1 MSLRNYDYII
11 KFLVIGDASVGK
23 SNIISKY
30 ISNKTE
36 LTYDMTIGI
45 ELAVKYV
52 TIDEIKYKLHIWDT
66 AGQEMFRSISKMYYR
81 DAKCCLIV
89 YDITNRKSFLSLQ
102 NWYDEIIKAEPFI
115 NITIIGNKTDLEY
128 QRVVDYEEGL
138 DFAKKYGL
146 PFYETNIYS
155 PKLNE
160 IFENMVT
167 KLKLVKIIPEE
178 NVSTDYMV
186 LNDLDRPTKSY
197 ACCRI

>member
-52 TIDEIKYKLHIWDT
+52 TIDDIKYKLHIWDT

-197 ACCRI
+197 ACCRM

>member
-178 NVSTDYMV
+178 NVSTDYLV

>member
-11 KFLVIGDASVGK
+11 KLLIIGDASVGK
-23 SNIISKY
+23 SNITSKY
-30 ISNKTE
+30 VNNKTE

-52 TIDEIKYKLHIWDT
+52 TIDDIKYKLHIWDT

-102 NWYDEIIKAEPFI
+102 NWYDDIIKAEPFI

-128 QRVVDYEEGL
+128 QRVVDFEEGL

-160 IFENMVT
+160 IFENMIT
-167 KLKLVKIIPEE
+167 KLKLVKITPEE
-178 NVSTDYMV
+178 NISTNYTV
-186 LNDLDRPTKSY
+186 LDDLDRPTKSY
-197 ACCRI
+197 ACCRT

>member
-11 KFLVIGDASVGK
+11 KLLIIGDASVGK
-23 SNIISKY
+23 SNITSKY
-30 ISNKTE
+30 VNNKTE

-138 DFAKKYGL
+138 DFQ
-146 PFYETNIYS
+146 PRS
-155 PKLNE
+155 R
-160 IFENMVT
+160 
-167 KLKLVKIIPEE
+167 
-178 NVSTDYMV
+178 S
-186 LNDLDRPTKSY
+186 S
-197 ACCRI
+197 

>member
-52 TIDEIKYKLHIWDT
+52 TIDDIKYKLHIWDT